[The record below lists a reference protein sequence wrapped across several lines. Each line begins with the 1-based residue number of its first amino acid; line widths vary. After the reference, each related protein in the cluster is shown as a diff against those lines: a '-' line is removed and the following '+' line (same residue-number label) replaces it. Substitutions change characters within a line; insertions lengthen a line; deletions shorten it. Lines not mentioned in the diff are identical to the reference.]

1 MLKVSEIAR
10 VKIKEAINNYKKPVI
25 GIRAVAQAR
34 SPFQITYGLAFVDE
48 ENAQEKDNIL
58 EFDDVKV
65 YIDPE
70 QVEFFEGVTLDYE
83 DGLAGR
89 GFKFID
95 LPRVP
100 KNYIGTLAE
109 KVVKVIDDEINP
121 GIASHGGFVSL
132 VDVKGNDVII
142 QMGGGCQGCGMA
154 SVTLKEGVEVALR
167 RAIPEI
173 DGIYD
178 VTDHANGKNP
188 YYKHA

>member
-10 VKIKEAINNYKKPVI
+10 EKIKEAIKNYKKRVI
-25 GIRAVAQAR
+25 GIRAVAQSR
-34 SPFQITYGLAFVDE
+34 SPFQVVYGLAFVDE
-48 ENAQEKDNIL
+48 KNAQDKDNIL
-58 EFDDVKV
+58 EFDDIKV

-83 DGLAGR
+83 DGLAGS

-142 QMGGGCQGCGMA
+142 QMGGDCQGCGMA
-154 SVTLKEGVEVALR
+154 NVTLKKGVEVALR